1 MRKRKWWKEFLVLVI
16 LAFFILF
23 PFWVVVNTAFRTQ
36 QDVINR
42 GVFALPDNLNW
53 KSFSDAWKMGN
64 FRTYYKNSLLITL
77 IKVPA
82 GILVAALAA
91 YPLAKYRFRMRDSL
105 FAFFL
110 LGLGV
115 PVNVVLLPLTV
126 LLKKLGLLDTL
137 GALFFPYIVFGLPLQ
152 ILILRGFFMGVPD
165 ELIDAA
171 RIDGCTEFRILWKIV
186 LPLATP
192 AVLALFIIDFLAT
205 WNEFL
210 MALIFIHSDKW
221 KTVPLGLMYFQGQFG
236 SSYPVICAGVL
247 IAIIPVLVVYIVLQR
262 YFVSGITAGAL
273 KE

>member
-1 MRKRKWWKEFLVLVI
+1 MRKRKWWKELLVLIV

-171 RIDGCTEFRILWKIV
+171 RIDGCTEFRILWRVV

-221 KTVPLGLMYFQGQFG
+221 KTVPLGLMYFQGQFS

>member
-1 MRKRKWWKEFLVLVI
+1 MRKRKWWKELLVLVI

-23 PFWVVVNTAFRTQ
+23 PFWIVVNTALRTQ

-42 GVFALPDNLNW
+42 GVFALPDSLNW
-53 KSFSDAWKMGN
+53 KSFSDAWRMGN

-105 FAFFL
+105 FVLFL